1 MTASVLSSGPWGQR
15 LMLLLIVAPI
25 ALAFAWPA
33 LVARRPVLV
42 VRVRA
47 WRCCRCWDRS
57 TDQWAGVQEASR
69 P

>member
-1 MTASVLSSGPWGQR
+1 MTASVLTTGPWGQR

-25 ALAFAWPA
+25 ALAFAWPT
-33 LVARRPVLV
+33 LVA
-42 VRVRA
+42 RVRA